1 MATHAAA
8 SSGSKSSPRSAD
20 SAARPAAGMVG
31 TPEYHTAPLS
41 PTQEAAVLFSAD
53 HANACQQLLKE
64 QLKDP
69 VGKNN
74 KQAWLMLFDLYQT
87 AQNRAEFDS
96 LSMLF
101 TVRFEQSPPMWN
113 EASDAG
119 ADVRRNQSRENK
131 DFFALKPGPMG
142 ELAGTIEKF
151 LDFTEDMGSV
161 RVDFGKIPA
170 ITAEESAM
178 LAAALVRLRKKKT
191 PMWFNGTASLEKVLR
206 IAFNEANE
214 AARSYWV
221 LLFELLILEGR
232 NESFEELGLEYAVA
246 FEISPPIWE
255 VYVNTVSAAAAK
267 ASAPMSSGA
276 KAAAAAEELLSGF
289 SLKGV
294 ISSAS
299 QAQFAELTNYAA
311 SHAEVVVDMSKVLRI
326 EFSSAAIFYDV
337 VKAIQLAGKRVILAN
352 LNELNAA
359 LIEAF
364 GFNRHAILLRKKS
377 I

>member
-1 MATHAAA
+1 MATSAAA
-8 SSGSKSSPRSAD
+8 SSGPKPSPRSAE
-20 SAARPAAGMVG
+20 SAARPAPGMVG
-31 TPEYHTAPLS
+31 APEYHTTALP
-41 PTQEAAVLFSAD
+41 PTQEAAILYSAD
-53 HANACQQLLKE
+53 HASACLTLLKE
-64 QLKDP
+64 LLKDP

-101 TVRFEQSPPMWN
+101 TVKFEQSPPAWN
-113 EASDAG
+113 EAGDAG
-119 ADVRRNQSRENK
+119 NDVRRNQSRENK

-142 ELAGTIEKF
+142 ELADEVGKF
-151 LDFTEDMGSV
+151 LAFTEEKGSV
-161 RVDFGKIPA
+161 RVDFGKIPSISSDDA
-170 ITAEESAM
+170 GL
-178 LAAALVRLRKKKT
+178 LAAALKRLRGRKT

-214 AARSYWV
+214 AARNYWV

-232 NESFEELGLEYAVA
+232 NESFEELGMEYAVA
-246 FEISPPIWE
+246 FEMSPPIWE
-255 VYVNTVSAAAAK
+255 VYVNTVSVAAAK
-267 ASAPMSSGA
+267 SSAPVSSGA

-294 ISSAS
+294 ISTAS
-299 QAQFAELTNYAA
+299 QSQFNELTNYAA
-311 SHAEVVVDMSKVLRI
+311 SHSEVVVDMSKVLRI
-326 EFSSAAIFYDV
+326 DFSSAATFYDV
-337 VKAIQLAGKRVILAN
+337 IKAIQLAGKRVILAN

-377 I
+377 T

>member
-1 MATHAAA
+1 MATPAAA
-8 SSGSKSSPRSAD
+8 SSGAKSPRSAD
-20 SAARPAAGMVG
+20 GAARPAAGMVG
-31 TPEYHTAPLS
+31 SPEYHTSPLS
-41 PTQEAAVLFSAD
+41 PTQEAAVLYSAD
-53 HANACQQLLKE
+53 RAQACLALLKE
-64 QLKDP
+64 HLKDP

-87 AQNRAEFDS
+87 AQSRAEFDS

-101 TVRFEQSPPMWN
+101 TVKFEQSPPPWT
-113 EASDAG
+113 EASEAG
-119 ADVRRNQSRENK
+119 SDVRRTQSRENK

-142 ELAGTIEKF
+142 DLSSEIGKF
-151 LDFTEDMGSV
+151 LDFTEEKGSV
-161 RVDFGKIPA
+161 RVDFGKIA
-170 ITAEESAM
+170 SISSEEAAM
-178 LAAALVRLRKKKT
+178 LASALQRLRKKKT

-232 NESFEELGLEYAVA
+232 SDAFEELGLEYAVA
-246 FEISPPIWE
+246 FEISPPNWE

-267 ASAPMSSGA
+267 ASSPAAASA

-294 ISSAS
+294 ISAAS
-299 QAQFAELTNYAA
+299 QSQFNELSNYAA
-311 SHAEVVVDMSKVLRI
+311 NHAEVVVDMSKVLRI
-326 EFSSAAIFYDV
+326 DFSSAATFYDV

>member
-1 MATHAAA
+1 MATPAAA
-8 SSGSKSSPRSAD
+8 SSGSKSSRSAE
-20 SAARPAAGMVG
+20 SAARPSAGMVG
-31 TPEYHTAPLS
+31 SPEYHTTPLS
-41 PTQEAAVLFSAD
+41 PTQEAAILYSAD
-53 HANACQQLLKE
+53 RANACLVLLKE
-64 QLKDP
+64 HLKDP

-101 TVRFEQSPPMWN
+101 TVKFEQSPPAWN

-119 ADVRRNQSRENK
+119 SDVRRNQSRENK
-131 DFFALKPGPMG
+131 DFFALKPGPTG
-142 ELAGTIEKF
+142 DLAGEVEKF
-151 LDFTEDMGSV
+151 LDFTEDKGSV
-161 RVDFGKIPA
+161 RVDFSKITS
-170 ITAEESAM
+170 ITAAEAAKLASA
-178 LAAALVRLRKKKT
+178 LQRLRKKKT
-191 PMWFNGTASLEKVLR
+191 PMWFNGTAALEKVLR

-232 NESFEELGLEYAVA
+232 SEAFEELGLEYAVA
-246 FEISPPIWE
+246 FEISPPNWE

-267 ASAPMSSGA
+267 ASAPASQAGKS
-276 KAAAAAEELLSGF
+276 AAADELLAGF
-289 SLKGV
+289 ALKGV
-294 ISSAS
+294 ISAAS
-299 QAQFAELTNYAA
+299 QSQFAELSNYAA

-326 EFSSAAIFYDV
+326 DFASAANFYDV

>member
-1 MATHAAA
+1 MATSAAA
-8 SSGSKSSPRSAD
+8 SSGPKSSRSAD
-20 SAARPAAGMVG
+20 SAARPSAGMVG
-31 TPEYHTAPLS
+31 TPEYHTTPLP
-41 PTQEAAVLFSAD
+41 PTQEAAVLFSGD
-53 HANACQQLLKE
+53 HANACLALLKE

-87 AQNRAEFDS
+87 ALNRAEFDS
-96 LSMLF
+96 LSMMF
-101 TVRFEQSPPMWN
+101 TVRFEQSPPAWN

-119 ADVRRNQSRENK
+119 TDVRRNQSRENK
-131 DFFALKPGPMG
+131 DFFAIKPGPMG
-142 ELAGTIEKF
+142 ELAGAIEHF
-151 LDFTEDMGSV
+151 LDFTEDKGSV
-161 RVDFGKIPA
+161 RVDFGKIPS
-170 ITAEESAM
+170 ITAEEAGM
-178 LAAALVRLRKKKT
+178 LAAALQRLRKKKT
-191 PMWFNGTASLEKVLR
+191 PMWFNGTAALEKVLR

-232 NESFEELGLEYAVA
+232 NEAFEELGLEYAVA
-246 FEISPPIWE
+246 FEMSPPIWE
-255 VYVNTVSAAAAK
+255 VYVNTVSASAAK
-267 ASAPMSSGA
+267 AGAPLSAGA

-294 ISSAS
+294 ISAS
-299 QAQFAELTNYAA
+299 SQGQFAELTNYAA

-326 EFSSAAIFYDV
+326 DFSSAAIFYDV

>member
-1 MATHAAA
+1 MATPAAA
-8 SSGSKSSPRSAD
+8 SSGAKSPRSAEA
-20 SAARPAAGMVG
+20 AARPATGMVG
-31 TPEYHTAPLS
+31 TPEYHTTTLS
-41 PTQEAAVLFSAD
+41 PTQEGAILYSAD
-53 HANACQQLLKE
+53 HANACLALLRE

-74 KQAWLMLFDLYQT
+74 KQAWLMLFDLFQT
-87 AQNRAEFDS
+87 SQNRAEFDA

-101 TVRFEQSPPMWN
+101 TVKFEQSPPPWN

-119 ADVRRNQSRENK
+119 SDVRRNQSRENK
-131 DFFALKPGPMG
+131 DFFALKPSPMG
-142 ELAGTIEKF
+142 EIAGEIEKF
-151 LDFTEDMGSV
+151 LAFTEEKGSV
-161 RVDFGKIPA
+161 RVDFSKIPA
-170 ITAEESAM
+170 INADE
-178 LAAALVRLRKKKT
+178 AALLATALQRLRKKKT

-221 LLFELLILEGR
+221 LLFELQILEGR
-232 NESFEELGLEYAVA
+232 NEAFEELGLEYAVA
-246 FEISPPIWE
+246 FEMSPPNWE

-267 ASAPMSSGA
+267 ANAPITSGA
-276 KAAAAAEELLSGF
+276 KAAAAAEELLSGY

-294 ISSAS
+294 ISAAS
-299 QAQFAELTNYAA
+299 QNQFNELTNYAA

-326 EFSSAAIFYDV
+326 DFASAATFYDV

>member
-1 MATHAAA
+1 
-8 SSGSKSSPRSAD
+8 
-20 SAARPAAGMVG
+20 MVG
-31 TPEYHTAPLS
+31 TPEYHTTPLP

-53 HANACQQLLKE
+53 QANACLALLKE

-74 KQAWLMLFDLYQT
+74 KQAWQMLFDLYQT

-96 LSMLF
+96 LSMLY
-101 TVRFEQSPPMWN
+101 TVRFEQSPPAWN
-113 EASDAG
+113 EASDSG
-119 ADVRRNQSRENK
+119 VDVRRNQSRENK
-131 DFFALKPGPMG
+131 DFFALKPGPLG
-142 ELAGTIEKF
+142 ELAGEIGKF
-151 LDFTEDMGSV
+151 LDFTEEKGSV
-161 RVDFGKIPA
+161 RVDFGKIA
-170 ITAEESAM
+170 SVTSEEAGL
-178 LAAALVRLRKKKT
+178 LAAALQRLRKKRT
-191 PMWFNGTASLEKVLR
+191 PMWFNGTAALEKVLR

-214 AARSYWV
+214 AARNYWV

-232 NESFEELGLEYAVA
+232 SEAFEELGLEYAVA
-246 FEISPPIWE
+246 FEISPPNWE

-267 ASAPMSSGA
+267 ANAPLTSGA

-294 ISSAS
+294 ISMAS
-299 QAQFAELTNYAA
+299 QGQFAELTNYAA

-326 EFSSAAIFYDV
+326 DFSSTAVFYDV

-352 LNELNAA
+352 LNELNAS

>member
-1 MATHAAA
+1 MATPAAA
-8 SSGSKSSPRSAD
+8 SSGP
-20 SAARPAAGMVG
+20 RPAARGADGARPSAGIVG
-31 TPEYHTAPLS
+31 APEYHTATLP

-53 HANACQQLLKE
+53 HANACLALLKD

-101 TVRFEQSPPMWN
+101 TVRFEQSPPMWS
-113 EASDAG
+113 EANDAG
-119 ADVRRNQSRENK
+119 ADVRRNQNRENK
-131 DFFALKPGPMG
+131 DFYAIKPGPMG
-142 ELAGTIEKF
+142 EIAGEIAKF
-151 LDFTEDMGSV
+151 LAFAEATGSV
-161 RVDFGKIPA
+161 RVEFGKIAA
-170 ITAEESAM
+170 ITADEAGM
-178 LAAALVRLRKKKT
+178 LAAALQRLRKKRM
-191 PMWFNGTASLEKVLR
+191 PMWFNGTAALEKVLR

-221 LLFELLILEGR
+221 LLFEMLILEGR
-232 NESFEELGLEYAVA
+232 NDSFEELGLEYAVA
-246 FEISPPIWE
+246 FEMSPPIWE

-267 ASAPMSSGA
+267 ASAPLSPGA
-276 KAAAAAEELLSGF
+276 KAAVAAEELLSGF

-294 ISSAS
+294 ISTAS
-299 QAQFAELTNYAA
+299 QGQFAELTNYAA
-311 SHAEVVVDMSKVLRI
+311 SHSEVVVDMSKVLRI
-326 EFSSAAIFYDV
+326 DFSSAAVFYDA